1 MIFDARSDGRT
12 DADDEDGRPGRRRRR
27 FRRGVYLLPS
37 SLTLAN
43 MFCGYA
49 CVVHAMR
56 GDYETAAPL
65 IGFAII
71 LDMLDGRVARL
82 TRTASPFGLE
92 FDSLADVISFGI
104 APAILAFS
112 WGLSPLGRLGWA
124 ASFLFVTGSAMRLA
138 RFNIQGS
145 PDKRYFAGMPAPAA
159 AAVLAST
166 VYAFPTRLESYSGA
180 LPVLALVLVPA
191 FLMVSKLRFRS
202 FKDVDLARP
211 RPYTVLIL
219 LSAALA
225 AITSHPRWA
234 LVMLAYAYLLSA
246 FVEWGATRVRR
257 RSPPSPPQLP
267 EHAGDARPT
276 RTPDGGE

>member
-1 MIFDARSDGRT
+1 MIFDAHAGDR
-12 DADDEDGRPGRRRRR
+12 ADVEDDRGRPDRRRRR

-37 SLTLAN
+37 TFTLAN

-49 CVVHAMR
+49 CVVHAMH
-56 GDYETAAPL
+56 GDYETAAPF

-71 LDMLDGRVARL
+71 LDMLDGRIARL
-82 TRTASPFGLE
+82 TRTATPFGLE

-104 APAILAFS
+104 APAILTFS
-112 WGLSPLGRLGWA
+112 WGMSPLGRLGWA
-124 ASFLFVTGSAMRLA
+124 ASFVFVTAAAMRLA

-166 VYAFPTRLESYSGA
+166 VYAYPTRLESYSAA

-211 RPYTVLIL
+211 RSYTVLIVL
-219 LSAALA
+219 AAALA
-225 AITSHPRWA
+225 AVTSHPRWV
-234 LVMLAYAYLLSA
+234 LVVLAYGYLLSA
-246 FVEWGATRVRR
+246 FVEWGMTRLRR
-257 RSPPSPPQLP
+257 RSASSPALLPAQAGNAEPTPPPQ
-267 EHAGDARPT
+267 AR
-276 RTPDGGE
+276 E